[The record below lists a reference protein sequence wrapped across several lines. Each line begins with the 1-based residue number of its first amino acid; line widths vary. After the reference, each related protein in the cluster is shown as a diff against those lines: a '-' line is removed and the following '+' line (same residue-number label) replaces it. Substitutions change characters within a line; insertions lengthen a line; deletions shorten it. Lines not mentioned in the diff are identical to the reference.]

1 MAGHRLLP
9 LLNSVLGVAIGG
21 GLAAWLVPLEG
32 ALGMAIAVAAATM
45 IIAYAATLELKVS
58 DGLSPFDRK
67 LMQGLAIA
75 VAGVALMALAE
86 SVTRGPVRFASVL
99 ALWAATSWLALRFGL
114 NRPDREALG
123 GLARRLRLA

>member
-1 MAGHRLLP
+1 
-9 LLNSVLGVAIGG
+9 
-21 GLAAWLVPLEG
+21 
-32 ALGMAIAVAAATM
+32 
-45 IIAYAATLELKVS
+45 
-58 DGLSPFDRK
+58 
-67 LMQGLAIA
+67 
-75 VAGVALMALAE
+75 MALAE